1 MEMKDHLIYKK
12 QENKFSVIAHRIIL
26 IVLIMILIY
35 QFTIDYDNID
45 KTYFLNLHQ
54 INLYLNILYY
64 LLCFISDINKKDT
77 KKSYQIF
84 FHFCFSLSSSL
95 PFIYLIIGIIYY
107 GEEQFYSNIS
117 FTLIGMLISPIIFNF
132 LETLIIKRNKPA
144 YINPIF
150 LILFLTIY
158 YCLMYSLTKLGFG
171 NEFHMKYFLDIKFL
185 GIIYFTTL
193 FGTFFG
199 WWIYKVVTRPKMK
212 KIDLSNNIDS
222 SELSEE

>member
-1 MEMKDHLIYKK
+1 MEMKDHLINKK

-26 IVLIMILIY
+26 VVLIMILIY
-35 QFTIDYDNID
+35 QFIIDYDNID
-45 KTYFLNLHQ
+45 KIYFLNLHQ

-64 LLCFISDINKKDT
+64 LFCFISDIKQKDT

-95 PFIYLIIGIIYY
+95 PCIYIIIGIIYF

-117 FTLIGMLISPIIFNF
+117 FILIGMLISPIIFNF
-132 LETLIIKRNKPA
+132 LETLIIKRYKPA

-150 LILFLTIY
+150 LFLFLTIY

-171 NEFHMKYFLDIKFL
+171 NEFYRKYLLDYKFL

-193 FGTFFG
+193 FGSFFG
-199 WWIYKVVTRPKMK
+199 WWIYRVVTRPKIK
-212 KIDLSNNIDS
+212 KLDLSGNTDT

>member
-1 MEMKDHLIYKK
+1 MKDHLIYKK
-12 QENKFSVIAHRIIL
+12 QENKFSIISHRIIL

-35 QFTIDYDNID
+35 QFTIDYNNID
-45 KTYFLNLHQ
+45 KIYFLYLHQ
-54 INLYLNILYY
+54 INLYLNILYF
-64 LLCFISDINKKDT
+64 LLCFISDIYKKDT

-95 PFIYLIIGIIYY
+95 PFFYLIIGIIYF
-107 GEEQFYSNIS
+107 GEEKFYSNIS
-117 FTLIGMLISPIIFNF
+117 FTLLGMLISPIIFNF
-132 LETLIIKRNKPA
+132 LETLIIKRYKPA

-158 YCLMYSLTKLGFG
+158 YCIMYSLAKMGLG
-171 NEFHMKYFLDIKFL
+171 NEFYRKYLLDIKFL

-193 FGTFFG
+193 FGAIFG
-199 WWIYKVVTRPKMK
+199 WWMYKIVTRPKVK
-212 KIDLSNNIDS
+212 KIDLNNNIDS